1 MCFFVA
7 PFEPMLVNKRMLLST
22 VLIYCLCGL
31 CRFQQCSIFFRPSDA
46 CIFYEHTFGYV
57 TIEFYWKF
65 TTPSATTNYR
75 QGN

>member
-7 PFEPMLVNKRMLLST
+7 PFEPILVNERMSLST

-31 CRFQQCSIFFRPSDA
+31 CRFQLCYIFFGHSDT
-46 CIFYEHTFGYV
+46 CIFSEHTFGYV
-57 TIEFYWKF
+57 TIGFYWKF